1 MSEYQKICEHAAS
14 VGGQILRDMLGNV
27 EVREKGR
34 ADLVTDADFAAQKAI
49 RDIVLGAYPDHAFL
63 GEESDMQS
71 GTEHWQPGTLRCG
84 RRNTRSVETGSS
96 GFRWIVDPLDGTTNF
111 VHGVPLFASS
121 VALAHG
127 NDVIC
132 GTVYNPM
139 LEEFFTAARGQGA
152 FLSGQPI
159 RISNVTEFSEAL
171 ASVSFPT
178 TTESDSPDLLA
189 FLKLVPLAQAIRRT
203 GSTAINLAYIAAGRF
218 DLMICYGSNAWD
230 VAAGVLLVQEAG
242 GVISDPSGSPFDL
255 DKGATLAS
263 ATKTLHDKTV
273 QLINER

>member
-1 MSEYQKICEHAAS
+1 VKPSEYQKICEHAAR
-14 VGGQILRDMLGNV
+14 VGGRVLRDMLGKV
-27 EVREKGR
+27 AVREKGR

-49 RDIVLGAYPDHAFL
+49 REIVLGAFPDHVFL
-63 GEESDMQS
+63 GEEAEEMQNA
-71 GTEHWQPGTLRCG
+71 ERKMPH
-84 RRNTRSVETGSS
+84 

-132 GTVYNPM
+132 GTVYNPI
-139 LEEFFTAARGQGA
+139 LEECFTAARGEGA
-152 FLSGQPI
+152 FLNGKPI
-159 RISNVTEFSEAL
+159 RTSNVAEFTDAL

-178 TTESDSPDLLA
+178 TTQSDSPDLLA
-189 FLKLVPLAQAIRRT
+189 FLKLMPETQAIRRT

-218 DLMICYGSNAWD
+218 DLMTCYGSNAWD
-230 VAAGVLLVQEAG
+230 VAAGVILVQEAG
-242 GVISDPSGSPFDL
+242 GVISDPSGAAFHL

-263 ATKTLHDKTV
+263 ATKILHDKAV
-273 QLINER
+273 LLINASPQPIR